1 MSIYTLILALFSGKL
16 NTSSI
21 YKTQYEFLESI
32 VFMTPKSS
40 EKKKEKHILWFR
52 EISIG
57 DVPLVGGKNA
67 SLGEMYNSLTK
78 KGINIPNGFAV
89 TAAAY
94 WDFLEKTKLKAKIK
108 KELKDLDV
116 SNVRELASV
125 GKKVRHMILSAKFP
139 ASLERE
145 IEKAYT
151 ELSKFEKTNNL
162 SVAVRSSATAED
174 LPDASFAGQQETYL
188 NVKGVKSLQIA
199 VKKCVASLFTNRAI
213 SYRETKGFDHLD
225 VALSVTVQT
234 MVHSD
239 VGSSGVMFT
248 LDTESGFPGVVLI
261 NASYGLGEYVVK
273 GRVTPDQFYV
283 FKEGL
288 KQGKKAVI
296 SKILGTKEVKLV
308 YGASSGTKQASVK
321 KSDQNKF
328 SISQDEVVQ
337 LAKWGVMI
345 EEHYKKPE
353 DIEWAKDGKTGK
365 LYIVQARPETIKTH
379 ATKSVIE
386 NYILKKKGIVLV
398 SGVAVGQ
405 KIGAGKARIIEN
417 PKQMKEFKK
426 GEVLI
431 TRITDPD
438 WEPIMRM
445 ASAIVTEQGG
455 KTSHA
460 AIVSRELG
468 VPCLV
473 GARGARKIIKNGQS
487 VTVSCAEGEEG
498 YIYKGVLPFEV
509 KRTEIKKIA
518 KTKTK
523 IMMNVGDPNNAFSLS
538 WLPNDGVGLAREEFI
553 FSNFIRIHPMAL
565 VHYNKLKDKG
575 AKKKIAELTRGYK
588 KKTDYAVDKL
598 AEGMARIAAS
608 FYPNDVIV
616 RLSDFKTNE
625 YATLIGGKEFEPKE
639 ENPMLGWRGASRY
652 YSKEYKQG
660 FKIECEAIRKVR
672 EEWGL
677 KNVIVMVPFCRTPE
691 EGQKVLKTMKEFG
704 LERGKNGLQVYV
716 MCEIPSNVILAEDF
730 AKIFDGFSI
739 GSNDLTQLTLGVD
752 RDSNLVSH
760 VYSEKNKAVTD
771 LIKNVIRVAHKYKRK
786 VGICGQAPSDYPE
799 FAEMLVREG
808 IDSISLNPDTVVST
822 RERIAYVEK
831 TLGKRGKKTHKSYLG
846 FIAGLALLAGSV
858 MMLGGG
864 CNQILNQNGYNE
876 RANSEIYELSPAQI
890 RERMQSRIIEQKE
903 KELSEAMSTL
913 TVDSFAEFSMQYPST
928 WSVEEWNGG
937 VTLYD
942 GEGMYM
948 SVYEQ
953 LISSP
958 VPLDQKDKIV
968 IDGVEATR
976 FVEMLPNDTELNV
989 VEIPLT
995 DQNLILEVTGDSAR
1009 FDEIL
1014 ETLQFDIGSSNPDR
1028 PLTHWDV
1035 REKRI
1040 CAQMITYAR
1049 QSGGQCQ
1056 LFPTPCDVPEGWV
1069 VCDAS
1074 DIQ

>member
-1 MSIYTLILALFSGKL
+1 
-16 NTSSI
+16 
-21 YKTQYEFLESI
+21 
-32 VFMTPKSS
+32 MTPKSS
-40 EKKKEKHILWFR
+40 KQKEGKYILWFK
-52 EISIG
+52 EIGIK
-57 DVPLVGGKNA
+57 DIPLVGGKNA
-67 SLGEMYNSLTK
+67 SLGEMYNNLTK
-78 KGINIPNGFAV
+78 KGIDVPNGFAV

-94 WDFLEKTKLKAKIK
+94 WDFLEKTKLKDKIK
-108 KELKDLDV
+108 KELKNLDV
-116 SNVRELASV
+116 TDVRALAGV
-125 GKKVRHMILSAKFP
+125 GHKVRGMILATEFP
-139 ASLERE
+139 ASLEKE
-145 IEKAYT
+145 IERAYA
-151 ELSKFEKTNNL
+151 ELSKFEKTKNI

-174 LPDASFAGQQETYL
+174 LPDASFAGQQETFL
-188 NVKGVKSLQIA
+188 NVKGVKSLQTA
-199 VKKCVASLFTNRAI
+199 VKKCIASLFTNRAI
-213 SYRETKGFDHLD
+213 SYRETKGFDHLN

-239 VGSSGVMFT
+239 IGSSGVMFT

-273 GRVTPDQFYV
+273 GRVTPDQFYI

-308 YGASSGTKQASVK
+308 YGTSSGTKQASVK
-321 KSDQNKF
+321 KIDQNKF
-328 SISQDEVVQ
+328 SISEDEVVQ
-337 LAKWGVMI
+337 LAKWGVVI
-345 EEHYKKPE
+345 EEYYQKPQ
-353 DIEWAKDGKTGK
+353 DIEWAKDGRTGK
-365 LYIVQARPETIKTH
+365 LYIVQARPETV
-379 ATKSVIE
+379 KSHNEKSIIE
-386 NYILKKKGIVLV
+386 NYSLKKKGTVLV
-398 SGVAVGQ
+398 TGVAVGQ

-431 TRITDPD
+431 TRLTDPD

-473 GARGARKIIKNGQS
+473 GAKGARKIIKNGQS
-487 VTVSCAEGEEG
+487 VTVSCAEGDEG
-498 YIYKGVLPFEV
+498 YIYKGALPFEV
-509 KRTEIKKIA
+509 KQTEIKKIA
-518 KTKTK
+518 RTKTK
-523 IMMNVGDPNNAFSLS
+523 IMMNVGDPDNAFSLS

-565 VHYNKLKDKG
+565 VHYDKLKDKS

-660 FKIECEAIRKVR
+660 FKIECEAIKKVR

-677 KNVIVMVPFCRTPE
+677 KNVVAMVPFCRTPE
-691 EGQKVLKTMKEFG
+691 EGQSVLETMKEFG
-704 LERGKNGLQVYV
+704 LERGKNGLRVYV

-752 RDSNLVSH
+752 RDSSLVSH
-760 VYSEKNKAVTD
+760 VYSEKDKAVTD
-771 LIKNVIRVAHKYKRK
+771 LIKNVIKVAHKYKRK

-808 IDSISLNPDTVVST
+808 IDSISLNPDTVIST

-831 TLGKRGKKTHKSYLG
+831 TLGKLGKKTHKPYLSL
-846 FIAGLALLAGSV
+846 IAGLAVLAASI

-864 CNQILNQNGYNE
+864 CSQILGSDAQV
-876 RANSEIYELSPAQI
+876 NSEMYELSPAQI
-890 RERMQSRIIEQKE
+890 RERVESNIIERQE
-903 KELSEAMSTL
+903 KELAGAMSTL
-913 TVDSFAEFSMQYPST
+913 TIDSFAEFSMRYPST
-928 WSVEEWNGG
+928 WSVEEWNSG

-948 SVYEQ
+948 SVYKQ
-953 LISSP
+953 LVSNP
-958 VPLDQKDKIV
+958 VSQDKKEKIV
-968 IDGVEATR
+968 IDGVAATK
-976 FVEMLPNDTELNV
+976 FVEILPNGLQLNV
-989 VEIPLT
+989 VEIPLAN
-995 DQNLILEVTGDSAR
+995 QNLVLEVVGDSGR

-1014 ETLQFDIGSSNPDR
+1014 NTLQFDIGNDNPDR

-1035 REKRI
+1035 RERRV
-1040 CAQMITYAR
+1040 CVQMITYAR
-1049 QSGGQCQ
+1049 ESGGECQ
-1056 LFPTPCDVPEGWV
+1056 MFGTPCDVPEGWI
-1069 VCDAS
+1069 VCDAG
-1074 DIQ
+1074 DISIN